1 MIFGNKLR
9 HRTMQVL
16 TVFRINDTACS
27 LGGRVVGPLNF
38 NQKFLSFKAQTL
50 LFPQHIL
57 YDSREVTI

>member
-16 TVFRINDTACS
+16 TVFLINDTACS